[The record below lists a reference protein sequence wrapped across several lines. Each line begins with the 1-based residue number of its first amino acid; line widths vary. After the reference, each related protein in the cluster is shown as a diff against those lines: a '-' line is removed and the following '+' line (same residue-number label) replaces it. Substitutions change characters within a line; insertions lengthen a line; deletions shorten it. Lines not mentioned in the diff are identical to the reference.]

1 MLSLKN
7 LAKLADIE
15 QKTAFPYK
23 ILDTKKIK
31 EIINVNIKMF
41 ENKEEYDKF
50 LKENNKKINIY
61 DVLEKYC
68 KNDALITKKSIN
80 KY

>member
-7 LAKLADIE
+7 LAKLANIE

-31 EIINVNIKMF
+31 DMLTINKKMF
-41 ENKEEYDKF
+41 ENE
-50 LKENNKKINIY
+50 
-61 DVLEKYC
+61 
-68 KNDALITKKSIN
+68 A
-80 KY
+80 